1 MECGA
6 KKVIPDAVTLE
17 KAWRR
22 GFIRRR
28 LVKEVELL
36 RAEAERDAEEADVP
50 ADLAEQVRKR
60 LEEDPRLSWDEA
72 ADAVLG
78 NSDGAGP

>member
-6 KKVIPDAVTLE
+6 KKVIPDVVTLE

-36 RAEAERDAEEADVP
+36 RAEAERDAEAADVP
-50 ADLAEQVRKR
+50 ADLPDRVR
-60 LEEDPRLSWDEA
+60 EVMADDPSLSWDRA
-72 ADAVLG
+72 LIVIMDRRG
-78 NSDGAGP
+78 